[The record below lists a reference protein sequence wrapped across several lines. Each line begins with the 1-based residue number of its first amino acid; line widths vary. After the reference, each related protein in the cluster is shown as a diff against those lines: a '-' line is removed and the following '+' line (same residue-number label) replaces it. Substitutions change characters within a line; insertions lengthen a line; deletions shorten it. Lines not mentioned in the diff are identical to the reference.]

1 MCTREEAEWCAEDKG
16 RRDREV
22 ERQQGV
28 EAKEEEEDRQ
38 SQVQLAM
45 THENPVAEGEVQL
58 EMRHE
63 SRGVVE
69 AREIRVQSAR
79 KRQILRKKLV

>member
-1 MCTREEAEWCAEDKG
+1 MCTREEAVWCAEDRG

-22 ERQQGV
+22 EQRQGA

-38 SQVQLAM
+38 SQVQSAM

-63 SRGVVE
+63 SRGAVE
-69 AREIRVQSAR
+69 AREIRVQAAR
-79 KRQILRKKLV
+79 KRQLLRMW

>member
-1 MCTREEAEWCAEDKG
+1 MWCAEDRG

-22 ERQQGV
+22 ERRQGA

-38 SQVQLAM
+38 SQVQSAM

-63 SRGVVE
+63 SRGAVE
-69 AREIRVQSAR
+69 AQEIRVQSAR
-79 KRQILRKKLV
+79 KQQILRKKLV

>member
-1 MCTREEAEWCAEDKG
+1 MCTREEAERCAED
-16 RRDREV
+16 RERQDREV
-22 ERQQGV
+22 ERRQGA

-38 SQVQLAM
+38 SQVQSAM

-58 EMRHE
+58 ERRHE

-69 AREIRVQSAR
+69 AREIQVQAAR
-79 KRQILRKKLV
+79 KRQLLRMW

>member
-1 MCTREEAEWCAEDKG
+1 MWCAEDRG

-22 ERQQGV
+22 ERRQGA

-38 SQVQLAM
+38 SQVRSAM

-58 EMRHE
+58 ERRHE
-63 SRGVVE
+63 SRGAVE

>member
-1 MCTREEAEWCAEDKG
+1 MWCAEDRG

-22 ERQQGV
+22 ERRQGV
-28 EAKEEEEDRQ
+28 EAKEVEEDRQ
-38 SQVQLAM
+38 SQVQSAM

-58 EMRHE
+58 ERRHE
-63 SRGVVE
+63 NRGAVE
-69 AREIRVQSAR
+69 ARESQVQSAR

>member
-1 MCTREEAEWCAEDKG
+1 MCTREEAVWCAEDKG

-22 ERQQGV
+22 ERRQGV

-38 SQVQLAM
+38 SRVQSAM
-45 THENPVAEGEVQL
+45 THENPVTEGEVQL

-63 SRGVVE
+63 SRGAVE
-69 AREIRVQSAR
+69 AREIRVQSAQ
-79 KRQILRKKLV
+79 KQQILRKKLV

>member
-1 MCTREEAEWCAEDKG
+1 MWCAEDRG

-22 ERQQGV
+22 ERRQGV
-28 EAKEEEEDRQ
+28 EAKEVEEDRQ
-38 SQVQLAM
+38 SQVQSVM

-69 AREIRVQSAR
+69 AREIRVQAAQ
-79 KRQILRKKLV
+79 KRQLLRMW